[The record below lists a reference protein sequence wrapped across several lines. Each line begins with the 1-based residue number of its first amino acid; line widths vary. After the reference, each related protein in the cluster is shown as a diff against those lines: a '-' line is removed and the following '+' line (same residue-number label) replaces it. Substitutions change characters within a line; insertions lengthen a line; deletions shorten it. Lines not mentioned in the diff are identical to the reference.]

1 MTNETGM
8 IDTIRLAGHWPCKL
22 AALAAVIAGVLM
34 MLMGGGHLYA
44 VVVGALAQDKPL
56 DYRMVSLVTT
66 GVMLAFPGLLSVVL
80 SPWLWRGRNWAY
92 GMCLI
97 STLILMIYLS
107 LLLFARSL
115 DPTKV
120 GSELNI
126 AFMTVGAYLVTL
138 IAVWVSM
145 RIRRGADR

>member
-1 MTNETGM
+1 MN
-8 IDTIRLAGHWPCKL
+8 DTARLAGYWPCKL
-22 AALAAVIAGVLM
+22 AALAAIVAGVLM

-44 VVVGALAQDKPL
+44 VIVGALAQGNPL

-80 SPWLWRGRNWAY
+80 CPWLWRGKNWAY

-107 LLLFARSL
+107 LLLFARAL
-115 DPTKV
+115 DPAKV
-120 GSELNI
+120 GSELN
-126 AFMTVGAYLVTL
+126 AAVMTVGAYLVIL
-138 IAVWVSM
+138 IAVWVSI
-145 RIRRGADR
+145 RIRRRATVS